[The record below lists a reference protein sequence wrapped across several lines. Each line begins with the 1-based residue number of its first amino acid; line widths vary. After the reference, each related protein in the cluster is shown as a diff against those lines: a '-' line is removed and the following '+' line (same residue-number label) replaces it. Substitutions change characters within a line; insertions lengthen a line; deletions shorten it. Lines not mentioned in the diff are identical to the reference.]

1 MEGKVRREKKERGQQ
16 REGDSI
22 FFSDFFTVISEFF
35 IKSTNHNVVHVF
47 GFPAEAGMEKNF
59 VLSLCKMLNLI
70 DAGMKT
76 KDPLDVCQIFAEVI
90 GRPLDIPGSETGG
103 LAHSVSQGS
112 PK

>member
-1 MEGKVRREKKERGQQ
+1 M
-16 REGDSI
+16 
-22 FFSDFFTVISEFF
+22 ISEFF
-35 IKSTNHNVVHVF
+35 IESANHNVVHVF
-47 GFPAEAGMEKNF
+47 GFPAEAGMKKNF

-103 LAHSVSQGS
+103 LAHSVRVRAVPSDIWVTFVFSQ
-112 PK
+112 